1 MAVSG
6 VERRHATTTAW
17 GRTAFLAGVISAV
30 GLVLQTALY
39 FVDVTGILPFS
50 QDYQE
55 TGAGRGEDL
64 AAYYVA
70 LAERQH
76 DILWNIALRDTLGPV
91 AAIGLMVLAL
101 ALVRLRAEGRPGPQ
115 VWALIFSVGALIKL
129 LSDVVYLSQLGV
141 WRDTGFTPEF
151 PADIIAVG
159 RTSEAVGSLSGYLE
173 HIAYLVLAAA
183 LAGLAGVL
191 DRRLD
196 LLARV
201 LAVAL
206 LVAVV
211 AWYAD
216 WWPLYAVDGL
226 LTGIVVAPA
235 LLVLTGRFL
244 ERDAARVSGEGR
256 SGVLPGPDR
265 PPSGA

>member
-1 MAVSG
+1 VAVSG
-6 VERRHATTTAW
+6 VEREHAATTAW
-17 GRTAFLAGVISAV
+17 GRTAFLAGVVSAV
-30 GLVLQTALY
+30 GLSLQTALY
-39 FVDVTGILPFS
+39 FVDATGILPFS
-50 QDYQE
+50 PDYQE

-64 AAYYVA
+64 AAFYVA

-76 DILWNIALRDTLGPV
+76 DIVWNIALRDTLGPV
-91 AAIGLMVLAL
+91 AAIALMVLAL
-101 ALVRLRAEGRPGPQ
+101 ALVRLRAQGRPGPQ
-115 VWALIFSVGALIKL
+115 VWALVFSVGALIKL

-173 HIAYLVLAAA
+173 NVAYLILAAA

-191 DRRLD
+191 DRRLG

-201 LAVAL
+201 VAVAL

-211 AWYAD
+211 ASFAD

-226 LTGIVVAPA
+226 LTGIVLAPV
-235 LLVLTGRFL
+235 LLVGTGRSL
-244 ERDAARVSGEGR
+244 DRDAARVSGVER
-256 SGVLPGPDR
+256 SGAPSGTGG
-265 PPSGA
+265 PPSGG

>member
-1 MAVSG
+1 VALSG
-6 VERRHATTTAW
+6 VEGEPATRTAW
-17 GRTAFLAGVISAV
+17 GRTAFLSGVVGAV
-30 GLVLQTALY
+30 GLILQTALY

-50 QDYQE
+50 PDYRE

-76 DILWNIALRDTLGPV
+76 DIVWNIVLRDTLGPV
-91 AAIGLMVLAL
+91 AAIALMVLAL
-101 ALVRLRAEGRPGPQ
+101 ALVRLRAQGRPGPQ
-115 VWALIFSVGALIKL
+115 VWALVFSVGALIKL

-159 RTSEAVGSLSGYLE
+159 RTSEAVGDLSGYLE
-173 HIAYLVLAAA
+173 NIAYLILAAA
-183 LAGLAGVL
+183 LAGLSGVL
-191 DRRLD
+191 DRRMG

-211 AWYAD
+211 AWFAD
-216 WWPLYAVDGL
+216 WWLLYAVGGL
-226 LTGIVVAPA
+226 LTGLVLAPA
-235 LLVLTGRFL
+235 LLAGTGRSL
-244 ERDAARVSGEGR
+244 DRDAARVSGVER
-256 SGVLPGPDR
+256 SGTP
-265 PPSGA
+265 